1 MMLCVENAEDRIE
14 WSSPSIVPGESG
26 VDSSKNTEEC
36 SLEVSLVRGERKGKG
51 KWGRRVVFIAE
62 VIS

>member
-1 MMLCVENAEDRIE
+1 MMLYVENAEDRIE

-36 SLEVSLVRGERKGKG
+36 PLEVSLVRGERRERENGG
-51 KWGRRVVFIAE
+51 EEFLL
-62 VIS
+62 